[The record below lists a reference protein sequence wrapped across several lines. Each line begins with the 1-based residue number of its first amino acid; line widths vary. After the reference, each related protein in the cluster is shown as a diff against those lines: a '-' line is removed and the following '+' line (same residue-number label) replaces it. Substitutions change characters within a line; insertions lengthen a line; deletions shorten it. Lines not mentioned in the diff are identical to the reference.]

1 MAYIEQL
8 KSGRWRAQIR
18 RKLLP
23 AVNKTFDRKS
33 DAEAWAAEV
42 EVSIRHGNYLVD
54 KGTRI
59 YDVFLTYMVARNITA
74 DGSRQKDYVRIHKLL
89 ATEVFVQLRA
99 SEFTHH
105 HFRAWLDRR
114 LTEVSKSS
122 VRREYNIISA
132 ACRFGRITMDAPI
145 DLDIFKRV
153 PRPPEHEPR
162 KRNVA
167 KHEIAGLWN
176 FAPKPFG
183 KTASSYVPAIFEFC
197 CETAMRKGEALALKR
212 CDVYEIEG
220 YYIARLHTSKNGS
233 GRDVPLSPRAVEIFK
248 MLPVKTVRKKW
259 SRETDEELAE
269 RIQQE
274 PLFHI
279 SSGTLDALFRKMT
292 RQLGYKDLH
301 FHDSRHQATFQ
312 LSKKLSV
319 MDLAKVTGHKSVS
332 ILLNVYYQ
340 PSAVD
345 LARAL

>member
-1 MAYIEQL
+1 MAYIEKL
-8 KSGRWRAQIR
+8 KSGRWRAQVR

-23 AVNKTFDRKS
+23 AVNKTFDRKI

-42 EVSIRHGNYLVD
+42 EISIRHGAYVVD
-54 KGTRI
+54 RGTRLVEI
-59 YDVFLTYMVARNITA
+59 FLTYMV
-74 DGSRQKDYVRIHKLL
+74 SRKIEAEGKSRSDYIRIRRLL
-89 ATEVFVQLRA
+89 DTEVFMQLKA
-99 SEFTHH
+99 SEFNHH
-105 HFRAWLDRR
+105 HFREWLERR

-132 ACRFGRITMDAPI
+132 ACRFGRFTMDAPI

-167 KHEIAGLWN
+167 KHEIEGLWSI
-176 FAPKPFG
+176 APKPFG
-183 KTASSYVPAIFEFC
+183 KTASSYVPAVFEFC

-212 CDVYEIEG
+212 CDIYEIEG

-233 GRDVPLSPRAVEIFK
+233 GRDVPLSPRAVELYK
-248 MLPVKTVRKKW
+248 MLPVKTVRRK
-259 SRETDEELAE
+259 RANETEAELAE
-269 RIQQE
+269 RMAQE

-279 SSGTLDALFRKMT
+279 SSATLDTLFRRMVG
-292 RQLGYKDLH
+292 QLGYKDLH
-301 FHDSRHQATFQ
+301 FHDSRHQATLQ

-319 MDLAKVTGHKSVS
+319 MDLAKVTGHKSTS